1 VDWKFEEVGQTG
13 SVNFG
18 KQALSLLSVL
28 LKFHTLS
35 KINKSTNT
43 LVHTTVE

>member
-1 VDWKFEEVGQTG
+1 MDWTFGEARQAG

-18 KQALSLLSVL
+18 KQSLNLLSVL
-28 LKFHTLS
+28 LMFHTLN

-43 LVHTTVE
+43 LV

>member
-1 VDWKFEEVGQTG
+1 MGWAGQAA

-18 KQALSLLSVL
+18 KQALSLLSVRL
-28 LKFHTLS
+28 MFHTLS

-43 LVHTTVE
+43 LVYTTAE